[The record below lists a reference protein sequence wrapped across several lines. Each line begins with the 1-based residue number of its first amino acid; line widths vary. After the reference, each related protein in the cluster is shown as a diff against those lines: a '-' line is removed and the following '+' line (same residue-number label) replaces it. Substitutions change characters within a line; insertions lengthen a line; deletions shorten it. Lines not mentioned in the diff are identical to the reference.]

1 MARSIDG
8 GGVGQITVAI
18 MSFPRQKHKLKL
30 ESCVFLSF
38 RRVEKGGRAAVKECG
53 MRIVKN
59 KIMQI
64 FIIWLCKCSRLT
76 TLGIRTTIQTRLQF
90 LALHHIA
97 GLELPLKAWKCEKSA
112 TVSWPLR
119 PSDPLLGV
127 NLNFFLSAMPQE
139 DPQMGY
145 KVKQGAAVRIG
156 ARRGDALWSIVIC
169 GWKFWICLRA
179 LRAYPFPSVAC
190 VSHTS
195 TFFLF
200 PPFTGRTC
208 RMRIYIF
215 PCYALYAALSL
226 SRFSRDLN
234 LLSEILLKSFMLDWA
249 TSFGGKGC
257 CAVLVSNFGGST
269 WSHLE
274 LPNWYRRAEKS
285 RKMSLNLDTDK
296 KRQEKPKSIVDKT
309 RA

>member
-1 MARSIDG
+1 MATPPFWPTTWSK
-8 GGVGQITVAI
+8 
-18 MSFPRQKHKLKL
+18 FEFFCPRCH
-30 ESCVFLSF
+30 E
-38 RRVEKGGRAAVKECG
+38 
-53 MRIVKN
+53 RISK
-59 KIMQI
+59 
-64 FIIWLCKCSRLT
+64 
-76 TLGIRTTIQTRLQF
+76 
-90 LALHHIA
+90 
-97 GLELPLKAWKCEKSA
+97 
-112 TVSWPLR
+112 
-119 PSDPLLGV
+119 
-127 NLNFFLSAMPQE
+127 
-139 DPQMGY
+139 MGY
-145 KVKQGAAVRIG
+145 KVEQGAVVRIG

-195 TFFLF
+195 TFFLL

-296 KRQEKPKSIVDKT
+296 KHQGKPKSIVDKT